1 MLRLLLLWK
10 QVIEEKESKASNQWR
25 ICLRIWEFNARIGPF
40 ESIQKDVKKAQKQT
54 FPKRNME
61 ELKNVM
67 NLLAEDKQLSPEK
80 RDHLLGGAWVGY
92 RECHV
97 QPDFLL
103 IYKKNDENDSIRF
116 ERLGTHS
123 ELFR

>member
-1 MLRLLLLWK
+1 MR
-10 QVIEEKESKASNQWR
+10 IFDRSNQ
-25 ICLRIWEFNARIGPF
+25 FK
-40 ESIQKDVKKAQKQT
+40 KDVKKATKQT
-54 FPKRNME
+54 SPKRDLE
-61 ELKNVM
+61 ELKKVM
-67 NLLAEDKQLSPEK
+67 NMLAEDKPLPPEK
-80 RDHLLGGAWVGY
+80 RDHPLVGTWVGY

-103 IYKKNDENDSIRF
+103 IYKKNDESDSIRF